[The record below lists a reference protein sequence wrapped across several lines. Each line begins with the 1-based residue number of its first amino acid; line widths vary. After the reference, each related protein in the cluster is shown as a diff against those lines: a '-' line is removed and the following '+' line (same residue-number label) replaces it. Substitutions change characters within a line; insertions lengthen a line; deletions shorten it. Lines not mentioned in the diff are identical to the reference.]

1 MPEAYLLKSAPSSNP
16 HMPSPFIP
24 LLYMYIDRC
33 IYHHIPLYSH
43 DMPTIYEIYYT
54 SHFYQQK
61 ITYKSYK
68 SPFFEWL
75 NHPFPTFFLFIG
87 DPKNGH
93 PHRKIAS
100 LGPDPL
106 PPVDSVFYFRVLGKA
121 EKYSATGL
129 AVSASAGGQC
139 VKKTGCEW
147 MLYL

>member
-1 MPEAYLLKSAPSSNP
+1 
-16 HMPSPFIP
+16 
-24 LLYMYIDRC
+24 MYISSYPT
-33 IYHHIPLYSH
+33 IFAWYANYIWNLLHIPLF
-43 DMPTIYEIYYT
+43 PA
-54 SHFYQQK
+54 K
-61 ITYKSYK
+61 IAYKSYK
-68 SPFFEWL
+68 SKCFEWL
-75 NHPFPTFFLFIG
+75 NHPFPTFFLFFG

-139 VKKTGCEW
+139 VS
-147 MLYL
+147 